1 MSTRRSLA
9 VFKFIC
15 NPIPAYSQFNKRFIK
30 LLYSNGCVARNLY
43 TLRPLK
49 IFKNYYTSFVQ
60 MYVTGRG
67 THDRHHKVYIFLNGI
82 VDCGIPVCL
91 YEHSNLNY
99 FES

>member
-43 TLRPLK
+43 TLRLLK
-49 IFKNYYTSFVQ
+49 E
-60 MYVTGRG
+60 GRG
-67 THDRHHKVYIFLNGI
+67 TRDRHHKVYIFLNGI
-82 VDCGIPVCL
+82 VDCGIPVS
-91 YEHSNLNY
+91 SNLNY